1 MGASGYCPPQ
11 VSQSNT
17 WQTGNV
23 TWKFSKLKRR
33 LGKKKCGGKKC
44 LWKKAGKKRELGK
57 KGKGKKGKGK
67 KSKKAKKSKKERRL
81 AGCPSDGYWHMHTR
95 NTLKDPNFG
104 PFDCL
109 NAGLPCNF
117 ASSASAAKKAIKNA
131 WIKAGGKS
139 YKYMA
144 SGYCPSQVSQSN
156 TWQTGN
162 VTWKFS
168 KLKRRLAKKK
178 CGGKK
183 CLWKKANKKRELGKK
198 KKGGKKNKREL
209 GKKKNKKS
217 KKERRLA
224 GCVGGYWAFH
234 TRNTL
239 HDPNFGPFD
248 CLNG

>member
-1 MGASGYCPPQ
+1 MGAW
-11 VSQSNT
+11 T
-17 WQTGNV
+17 
-23 TWKFSKLKRR
+23 
-33 LGKKKCGGKKC
+33 
-44 LWKKAGKKRELGK
+44 
-57 KGKGKKGKGK
+57 
-67 KSKKAKKSKKERRL
+67 
-81 AGCPSDGYWHMHTR
+81 
-95 NTLKDPNFG
+95 
-104 PFDCL
+104 
-109 NAGLPCNF
+109 
-117 ASSASAAKKAIKNA
+117 
-131 WIKAGGKS
+131 KAGGKS

-144 SGYCPSQVSQSN
+144 AGYCPSQVSQSN

-183 CLWKKANKKRELGKK
+183 CLWKKAGKKRELGKK

-248 CLNG
+248 CLNGAVPCAEASNATQDKQKLKAAWTAAGGKSYKYMSNGYCPSQVSQSNTWNTGSIVWKFSKLARRLGKKKCGGKKCLWKKAGKKRELGKKKGKKNKKRALGKKKNKKSKKARLLM

>member
-1 MGASGYCPPQ
+1 MASGYCPSQ

-57 KGKGKKGKGK
+57 KGKGKKA
-67 KSKKAKKSKKERRL
+67 KKAKKSKKERRL

-117 ASSASAAKKAIKNA
+117 ASSASAAKKAIKDA

-168 KLKRRLAKKK
+168 KLAR
-178 CGGKK
+178 
-183 CLWKKANKKRELGKK
+183 RELGKK
-198 KKGGKKNKREL
+198 AKKG
-209 GKKKNKKS
+209 
-217 KKERRLA
+217 RRLGQVCDA
-224 GCVGGYWAFH
+224 VLYVVNACMDAH
-234 TRNTL
+234 
-239 HDPNFGPFD
+239 GPVP
-248 CLNG
+248 